1 MKDISAE
8 ARIFVHTGSMGRNDR
23 KKKRVCPE
31 SVLKIWGGLPD
42 GRLGSV
48 CGESGRFCSAGPS
61 CAVPFGRL
69 PAPSGVM
76 M

>member
-31 SVLKIWGGLPD
+31 SVLKNM
-42 GRLGSV
+42 GRV
-48 CGESGRFCSAGPS
+48 T
-61 CAVPFGRL
+61 
-69 PAPSGVM
+69 
-76 M
+76 